1 MLNPDPSANRIS
13 PYNFTRDGGSFNEL
27 TQTLIDAG
35 FRTIGVESR
44 GIGASTGGEP
54 NATTTLDDL
63 ASDVHA
69 VLAHAQTGASE
80 AVHVM
85 GHAFGNRVSRTFA
98 MHYPGRTP
106 RWSKSQGRHTPCSRN
121 GPIRSRRLAFS
132 FLINFADAVNQRR
145 DQQMTKPPLGDIHW
159 PVTKLLSSLA
169 R

>member
-85 GHAFGNRVSRTFA
+85 GHAFGNHVARTFA

-106 RWSKSQGRHTPCSRN
+106 RWSKSQGRHTPYSRN

-132 FLINFADAVNQRR
+132 FLINFADAANQR